1 MALQNYRYVPGTIII
16 IGKQPDGDS
25 VRFRPDDEN
34 LLADIYRAHL
44 LRPAKDGSHQ
54 LRLEGI
60 DTPETHYESKAQ
72 PHGGVAR
79 DYLLRDLI
87 GFSSFSLSKET
98 VTAAEPQTIQAGI
111 LTASADVHGRPISYL
126 TFDGNPFSKSDTGA
140 ISTKT
145 LEASANYRL
154 ISSGMAYPMLY
165 SSAPVDQRQTISEAA
180 RQARDA
186 GLGVWAVDKTERFA
200 LTDLTDLGWAS
211 GSKPGEEEEDGTG
224 KAQLIFPKLF
234 RRGCDFLKSGET
246 DLVEWLRKTESEN
259 DKVIIDNRTEVPLSQ
274 LLRREN
280 DRYRFDADLTQAVF
294 VEK

>member
-1 MALQNYRYVPGTIII
+1 MALQHYRYVSGTIIV

-34 LLADIYRAHL
+34 ALADIYRAHL

-72 PHGGVAR
+72 PRGGVAR
-79 DYLLRDLI
+79 DYLLKDLI
-87 GFSSFSLSKET
+87 GFSSFTLSKET
-98 VTAAEPQTIQAGI
+98 VTAAVPETIQAGI
-111 LTASADVHGRPISYL
+111 LTASADIHGRPISYL
-126 TFDGNPFSKSDTGA
+126 TLDGNPFASGDTGA
-140 ISTKT
+140 IAPDVLKKSV
-145 LEASANYRL
+145 NFRL
-154 ISSGMAYPMLY
+154 IETGMAYPMLY
-165 SSAPVDQRQTISEAA
+165 SSAPVDQREAISAAA

-200 LTDLTDLGWAS
+200 VTALADLGWAS
-211 GSKPGEEEEDGTG
+211 GSHPDENEEDGTG

-234 RRGCDFLKSGET
+234 RRACDFLKSGET
-246 DLVEWLRKTESEN
+246 DLVEWLAKTEGEN
-259 DKVIIDNRTEVPLSQ
+259 DKVIVDNRVEVPLSQ

-280 DRYRFDADLTQAVF
+280 DRYRFDADLTEAVF